1 MNNIKNININFA
13 QRRSIILEAIEKD
26 SIILISSSC
35 PKVRNSDANYP
46 FRQNSDF
53 FYLTGFDE
61 PESLMVLKSTSSTRE
76 FILFCRDRD
85 PLREQWDGF
94 RAGQE
99 GAIKDYGADISFSIN
114 TINEAM
120 PDILLGVKNIYYPM
134 SESND
139 IEQKVNKWLEISRSA
154 IRSGIEVPDTIIS
167 LDSILHEMRLIK
179 NFEEL
184 DIMKEAAK
192 ITAEAHCDA
201 MRAVKPGMF
210 EYQLEAEYLHTF
222 MKRGSRSPAYNSIV
236 GGGNNACILHYNEN
250 KDQLKEGDL
259 VLVDAGCEYQ
269 NYASDVTRTF
279 PVGGKFTEE
288 QTAIYEIVLNAHSKA
303 LDEIKPGKPW
313 ICAHEASIKAITEGL
328 LELGILKGKLDKL
341 IEEEAYS
348 KFYMHRIGHWLGMD
362 VHDVGNYKVDGNW
375 RALEE
380 GMVLTVEPGIYILD
394 SIKEVDPKWL
404 GIGIRIEDDVVVT
417 KNGNEILTSGV
428 PREIKHIEALMLS
441 S

>member
-13 QRRSIILEAIEKD
+13 QRRSRILEAIEKD

-120 PDILLGVKNIYYPM
+120 PDIFLGVKNIYYPM

-139 IEQKVNKWLEISRSA
+139 IEQKVNKWLEISRNA

-184 DIMKEAAK
+184 DIMKEAAT

-210 EYQLEAEYLHTF
+210 EYQLEALGF
-222 MKRGSRSPAYNSIV
+222 YN
-236 GGGNNACILHYNEN
+236 
-250 KDQLKEGDL
+250 
-259 VLVDAGCEYQ
+259 
-269 NYASDVTRTF
+269 
-279 PVGGKFTEE
+279 
-288 QTAIYEIVLNAHSKA
+288 IYELRFK
-303 LDEIKPGKPW
+303 
-313 ICAHEASIKAITEGL
+313 
-328 LELGILKGKLDKL
+328 
-341 IEEEAYS
+341 
-348 KFYMHRIGHWLGMD
+348 
-362 VHDVGNYKVDGNW
+362 
-375 RALEE
+375 
-380 GMVLTVEPGIYILD
+380 
-394 SIKEVDPKWL
+394 
-404 GIGIRIEDDVVVT
+404 
-417 KNGNEILTSGV
+417 
-428 PREIKHIEALMLS
+428 
-441 S
+441 